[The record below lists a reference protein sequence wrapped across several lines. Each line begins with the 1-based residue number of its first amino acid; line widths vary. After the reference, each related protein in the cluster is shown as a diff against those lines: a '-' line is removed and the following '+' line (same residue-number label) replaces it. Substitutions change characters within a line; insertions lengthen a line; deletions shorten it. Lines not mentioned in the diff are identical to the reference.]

1 MSELGVGYLARLYY
15 LTSLNTILGNIYLFF
30 FNKLFHHSEPINS
43 DLVDLLLHTLEE
55 LFGSE
60 SSLVVVLLSVLILML
75 PVAIFLFYKLFIKSY
90 DS

>member
-1 MSELGVGYLARLYY
+1 MIFV
-15 LTSLNTILGNIYLFF
+15 

-43 DLVDLLLHTLEE
+43 DLVELLLHTLEE

-60 SSLVVVLLSVLILML
+60 SGLMIVLLTVLILMV
-75 PVAIFLFYKLFIKSY
+75 PIAIFLFYKVFIKSY